1 MRVLLQLGETPCDGA
16 MQGFMAQID
25 LNHDNKISIEDYIT
39 FLHGP
44 GWTVEGGFDTA
55 AAAAS
60 NHTEPA
66 QSCGKSHVASKR
78 KECGTC
84 GHKWLDK
91 YGRDECPKC
100 PDTDIGPDRDD
111 VREAVRL
118 VDGTDSSGD
127 ALQYL
132 EWKCGGYSPLVNPN
146 DQTEVLFKH
155 WRPLKETMV
164 PSSAISTADRSERV
178 CAVQSPAEWAAATQV
193 RPPCCL

>member
-1 MRVLLQLGETPCDGA
+1 

-39 FLHGP
+39 FLHGHA
-44 GWTVEGGFDTA
+44 WTVESGFDTA

-100 PDTDIGPDRDD
+100 T
-111 VREAVRL
+111 RE
-118 VDGTDSSGD
+118 
-127 ALQYL
+127 
-132 EWKCGGYSPLVNPN
+132 E
-146 DQTEVLFKH
+146 
-155 WRPLKETMV
+155 
-164 PSSAISTADRSERV
+164 
-178 CAVQSPAEWAAATQV
+178 AATTEDAENDTSAECETAAEMETELSIAQFAELRSAPDMLSGNECV
-193 RPPCCL
+193 LLVLQAEI